1 MCFSGYH
8 SNTAA
13 SVRKAAAAYV
23 VTFLSARHGRESI
36 WTYLLFG
43 YIVAMLVNVFVP
55 HVPAAF
61 VFRSYAPGLV
71 TAVAVNL
78 PVMTFLLIRALRD
91 GYVSGLKAVMFAVA
105 VPVGIAGSI
114 PLLFWIAR

>member
-1 MCFSGYH
+1 
-8 SNTAA
+8 
-13 SVRKAAAAYV
+13 
-23 VTFLSARHGRESI
+23 LSARHGCESI

-78 PVMTFLLIRALRD
+78 PVMIFLLVRALRE
-91 GYVSGLKAVMFAVA
+91 GYVSGSKAVTFAVS
-105 VPVGIAGSI
+105 VPLGIAGSI
-114 PLLFWIAR
+114 PLLFWISR